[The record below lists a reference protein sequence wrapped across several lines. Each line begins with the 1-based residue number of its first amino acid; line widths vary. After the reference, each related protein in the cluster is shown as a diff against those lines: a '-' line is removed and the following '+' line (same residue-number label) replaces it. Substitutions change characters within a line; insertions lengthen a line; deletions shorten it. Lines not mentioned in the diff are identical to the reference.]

1 MIQVGDLVKSINTGS
16 IGIVVGM
23 DYSAKH
29 DYWFVMMH
37 DKTYTIH
44 KRRLTKLGEQK

>member
-1 MIQVGDLVKSINTGS
+1 MIQIGDLVKSTNTGN

-23 DYSAKH
+23 DNSAKH
-29 DYWFVMMH
+29 DYWYVMMH
-37 DKTYTIH
+37 DKTYSIH

>member
-1 MIQVGDLVKSINTGS
+1 MIEIGDLVKSTNTGK
-16 IGIVVGM
+16 IGIVVGL
-23 DYSAKH
+23 DYSALY

-44 KRRLTKLGEQK
+44 KRRLTKLEKK